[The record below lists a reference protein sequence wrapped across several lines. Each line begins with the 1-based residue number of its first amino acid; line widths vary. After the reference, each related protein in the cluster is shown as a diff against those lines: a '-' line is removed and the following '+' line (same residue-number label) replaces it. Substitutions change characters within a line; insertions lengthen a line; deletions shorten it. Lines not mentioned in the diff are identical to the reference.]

1 MRLFLISRYS
11 ERNRL
16 TWLRDQLIWPAG
28 HVVVSTWIDSLE
40 HADADLSQPDAIEQ
54 VQRNLREIQTAE
66 AVLYLPS
73 WYPSPGRMADVGMA
87 IALNKPLLVMEVE
100 KWEDLGWF
108 DRSIYLRKALYCPT
122 LASVLATLEEV
133 GRIG

>member
-11 ERNRL
+11 ERHRL
-16 TWLRDQLIWPAG
+16 AWLRDQLIWPAG
-28 HVVVSTWIDSLE
+28 HVVVSTWIDSRE
-40 HADADLSQPDAIEQ
+40 DSDTSLSPAEAIAQ
-54 VQRNLREIQTAE
+54 VDRNAREMQACD

-87 IALNKPLLVMEVE
+87 VLLKKPILILDLET
-100 KWEDLGWF
+100 WEDLGWF
-108 DRSIYLRKALYCPT
+108 DRTIYLRKALYCPT

-133 GRIG
+133 GRVG